1 MEFTMPAARSLP
13 DANVRSQSY
22 FVARTD
28 TRCWHCGSLT
38 RVLAIALPRDHETLA
53 EDAQPAPA
61 DRLRP
66 EAWQHAHVDA
76 LIFHV
81 QRLNDD
87 VRSRLNGISQHY
99 RLSHQPAEHS
109 YWANHCEH
117 CGKVLADQ
125 ELHCELDGAFVPS
138 SNAAA
143 SNIQLQR
150 IEEPLEA
157 VAAGYSFEPEFFEF
171 VRRSQS

>member
-1 MEFTMPAARSLP
+1 MPAARLLP

-22 FVARTD
+22 FVARTN

-38 RVLAIALPRDHETLA
+38 RVVALALPRDHETLP
-53 EDAQPAPA
+53 EDAPPAPA
-61 DRLRP
+61 EGLAP

-76 LIFHV
+76 VIFHV
-81 QRLNDD
+81 QRLSDD
-87 VRSRLNGISQHY
+87 VLNRLSGISQHY
-99 RLSHQPAEHS
+99 RLSDRRTDQGS

-125 ELHCELDGAFVPS
+125 ELHCELDGAFMPS
-138 SNAAA
+138 SKGAA
-143 SNIQLQR
+143 SNIQVQR

-157 VAAGYSFEPEFFEF
+157 AAAGYSFDPEFFEF
-171 VRRSQS
+171 ARRS